1 MKLLFENWRKYLV
14 EEEMPGFGPSTGE
27 AHGWQSEEERSEKT
41 YEDERTG
48 EGRNPYPYE
57 LAKDLFDRDRP
68 KLLEFYSEVVSPWS
82 RDGNG
87 YEEGSKEKYRDGLEK
102 HAPWLGITRHDSPS
116 LNTPSTS
123 KLMSG
128 TDVRHYLREFHKQIV
143 DLYGAAINNAEEGS
157 QERQDLL
164 VEFQGILEETKGVQA
179 NYIVNV
185 LNIPEFDYLKDRT
198 QEGGDNKTLGGYLN
212 ENILRKL
219 IREHIRKHVR
229 KEKI

>member
-1 MKLLFENWRKYLV
+1 MKLLFENWRKFLV
-14 EEEMPGFGPSTGE
+14 EEEMPGLGPSTGE

-48 EGRNPYPYE
+48 EERNPYPYE

-68 KLLEFYSEVVSPWS
+68 KLLEFYREVVSPWS
-82 RDGNG
+82 RDGTG
-87 YEEGSKEKYRDGLEK
+87 FEGSSKEKYKEGLEK
-102 HAPWLGITRHDSPS
+102 HVPWMAQTGRMFTGDARER
-116 LNTPSTS
+116 
-123 KLMSG
+123 KLMTD
-128 TDVRHYLREFHKQIV
+128 TDVRHYLREFHRQIV

-164 VEFQGILEETKGVQA
+164 IEFQGILEETKGVPA
-179 NYIVNV
+179 SYIVNV

-212 ENILRKL
+212 ESILRKL

>member
-1 MKLLFENWRKYLV
+1 MNINIH
-14 EEEMPGFGPSTGE
+14 GPINNTGYGVATKNIIKGLISLE
-27 AHGWQSEEERSEKT
+27 HKVDLHHIGGTAVDSPN
-41 YEDERTG
+41 D
-48 EGRNPYPYE
+48 
-57 LAKDLFDRDRP
+57 KDLFDGDRP
-68 KLLEFYSEVVSPWS
+68 KLLEFYSDVVSPWS
-82 RDGNG
+82 RDGAG
-87 YEEGSKEKYRDGLEK
+87 FEESSKEKYRDGLEK
-102 HAPWLGITRHDSPS
+102 HAPWLGITRNDSPS
-116 LNTPSTS
+116 LNTASTS

-143 DLYGAAINNAEEGS
+143 DLYGAAINNTEEGS

-212 ENILRKL
+212 ESILRKL
-219 IREHIRKHVR
+219 IREYIRKHVR